1 MTTRYENPP
10 GKPATENEMPLYEE
24 ILKAAAEEAAEAA
37 TDAFG
42 PGAEP
47 DAEMAYEF
55 ICGVW
60 EDTDEPAAAY
70 LPTDMPAEF
79 AAAYAAALG
88 R

>member
-1 MTTRYENPP
+1 
-10 GKPATENEMPLYEE
+10 MPLYEE

-42 PGAEP
+42 PGSEP
-47 DAEMAYEF
+47 AADMAYEF

-60 EDTDEPAAAY
+60 EDTGEPAAAY
-70 LPTDMPAEF
+70 LPTAMPTEF
-79 AAAYAAALG
+79 AAAYEAALG

>member
-1 MTTRYENPP
+1 MTKTRRAAASLCLAAVLV
-10 GKPATENEMPLYEE
+10 GGFA
-24 ILKAAAEEAAEAA
+24 LKAAAEEAAAAA

-47 DAEMAYEF
+47 TAEMAYEF

-70 LPTDMPAEF
+70 LPTEMPAEF